1 MLAAMAT
8 TTAASVPVGPTPLNE
23 RSGPLRDTIAR
34 QALAVAKGVALAPF
48 AVIGVVFF
56 VMAPAAVAIKLSDW
70 AFASDSV
77 TLEALVVA
85 LLATVTFAWLWFS
98 VARGA
103 IKALLRYGRFQPT
116 VQASSLALLAAVSFT
131 TLTAL
136 LYEQGLIGIAPAPP
150 SDRVLDVT
158 FEYYLWALA
167 NTVPLV
173 DIPGNL
179 EWAKPFEFDG
189 ALGGLLVIVFTGFVV
204 FPLIQLA
211 RLILGGAE
219 ASYDVAVVRALQKH
233 VGDDQLAT
241 VHDPS
246 GYERALIDRSVFV
259 DVIRDVRNHDGAER
273 RLERLGALA
282 SHQRPRGYLLVVDAI
297 AEGAR
302 DRVELA
308 LAQAPFPARLA
319 VWRSDQPARDL
330 TDAFDALRARLTA
343 PSP

>member
-1 MLAAMAT
+1 MLAVMAT
-8 TTAASVPVGPTPLNE
+8 RTASVPVGPQPLTE
-23 RSGPLRDTIAR
+23 RSDPRRDAIRR
-34 QALAVAKGVALAPF
+34 QGLAVAKGIVFAPF
-48 AVIGVVFF
+48 AVLSVVFF
-56 VMAPAAVAIKLSDW
+56 VTAPAGVAIKLSDW
-70 AFASDSV
+70 AFGTGSV

-116 VQASSLALLAAVSFT
+116 VQASALALLAAVTFT
-131 TLTAL
+131 TLTAVL
-136 LYEQGLIGIAPAPP
+136 FEHGLIGITPAP
-150 SDRVLDVT
+150 SSERVLDVT
-158 FEYYLWALA
+158 FEYYLWELA

-179 EWAKPFEFDG
+179 EWAKPLEFDG

-219 ASYDVAVVRALQKH
+219 ASYDVAVVRALQKY
-233 VGDDQLAT
+233 VGDDHVAT
-241 VHDPS
+241 VHEPS
-246 GYERALIDRSVFV
+246 GYERALIDKSVFV

-273 RLERLGALA
+273 RLARLGALD

-302 DRVELA
+302 DRIERA

-319 VWRSDQPARDL
+319 VWRSDQPAVDL
-330 TDAFDALRARLTA
+330 TDAFDALQARLTA